1 MKNENYNI
9 IILAAMPEEIS
20 SFIKHLNKV
29 ETLKYGD
36 LTIYKGR
43 YKNNHKVR
51 ITLAWS
57 GWGKVSAS
65 RAVSRMIALASISA
79 PIDLILFTGV
89 AGGVDPELSQWD
101 LVISKEVLQHD
112 MDARPLFEKF
122 VIPSLNKD
130 RLVSDNALNSWAE
143 KLFKKNKALGKFSEF
158 GKIKCGLIAT
168 GDKFI
173 NDKNLLNDIKKDLD
187 DLLAVEMEGA
197 AVAQV
202 AEQEGLPWL
211 ILRVISD
218 SADESAKEL
227 FPKFI
232 ENYKKSSWI
241 LIETLVSNLDSAP
254 IFSKS

>member
-1 MKNENYNI
+1 
-9 IILAAMPEEIS
+9 MPEEIS
-20 SFIKHLNKV
+20 SFIRHLYKID
-29 ETLKYGD
+29 TFHYGD
-36 LTIYKGR
+36 LIIYTGK
-43 YKNNHKVR
+43 YNSNPKVK

-65 RAVSRMIALASISA
+65 RAVSRMIALASISE
-79 PIDLILFTGV
+79 PVDLILFSGV
-89 AGGVDPELSQWD
+89 AGGVDPDLSQWD

-112 MDARPLFEKF
+112 MDARPLFKKF

-130 RLVSDNALNSWAE
+130 KLISNHALNNWAE
-143 KLFKKNKALGKFSEF
+143 KLFKEKKALGELSEF
-158 GKIKCGLIAT
+158 GKIKNGLIAT

-173 NDKNLLNDIKKDLD
+173 NDKNLLNEIKKDLD

-218 SADESAKEL
+218 AADESAKEL
-227 FPKFI
+227 FPEFI
-232 ENYKKSSWI
+232 ENYNKSSWI
-241 LIETLVSNLDSAP
+241 LIETVVSNLDSAP
-254 IFSKS
+254 IFL